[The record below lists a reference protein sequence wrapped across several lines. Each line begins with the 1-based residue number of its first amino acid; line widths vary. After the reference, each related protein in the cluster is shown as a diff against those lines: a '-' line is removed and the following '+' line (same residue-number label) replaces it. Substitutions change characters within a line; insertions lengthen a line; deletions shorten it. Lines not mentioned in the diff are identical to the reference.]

1 VTNGFSLDPQVLAQL
16 AAASFRP
23 PQAPTMPG
31 FNLQP
36 SLPTR
41 PQETPGLSVR
51 DGLSML
57 SAGLQALKGMPGS
70 DVIMNAGPQGSGVGG
85 AYTTADA
92 MGMAGLNR
100 NPMDPSYGVPGMKQ
114 GGGLGMPDFL
124 TGAWRGITDLFGG
137 GGVTAAPAPAGGYAA
152 GIGADGLGTIGSAGG
167 ASGAGA
173 SGGGFGG
180 AASAALPLAYA
191 AAIGFGKNTEANHA
205 NTPFGDF
212 LLGALAPSGAQI
224 LEDPLG
230 MGLPTLLGAPFLTP
244 FTASKEAKA
253 KKPEWSSLFSFGA

>member
-1 VTNGFSLDPQVLAQL
+1 VTNGFPLDPQVLAQL

-23 PQAPTMPG
+23 PQAPTMPALS
-31 FNLQP
+31 LQP

-57 SAGLQALKGMPGS
+57 STGLQALRGIGNGT
-70 DVIMNAGPQGSGVGG
+70 IMNAAPHGSG
-85 AYTTADA
+85 
-92 MGMAGLNR
+92 
-100 NPMDPSYGVPGMKQ
+100 P
-114 GGGLGMPDFL
+114 GGGLGMQDFL

-137 GGVTAAPAPAGGYAA
+137 GGVTAASAPAGGYAA
-152 GIGADGLGTIGSAGG
+152 GIGADGLGTLGSASGLGSTGAQFFGG
-167 ASGAGA
+167 SGAG
-173 SGGGFGG
+173 GGGFGG

-205 NTPFGDF
+205 NTPFGDV
-212 LLGALAPSGAQI
+212 LLGALAPSGTQI

-253 KKPEWSSLFSFGA
+253 KTPEWSSLFPFGL